1 MVLQKAYLSGMKSI
15 EISVTADEKTIVS
28 RLANGETADKIR
40 RELRI
45 PQGTF
50 AVTLKAMREKFD
62 VKNTTELV
70 ALFLR
75 ENIIK

>member
-1 MVLQKAYLSGMKSI
+1 MKSI
-15 EISVTADEKTIVS
+15 TIEITQDEKTIVS
-28 RLANGETADKIR
+28 RLANGETGDSIR
-40 RELRI
+40 QDLDI
-45 PQGTF
+45 KQGTF
-50 AVTLKAMREKFD
+50 AIQLKAMREKYD

>member
-1 MVLQKAYLSGMKSI
+1 MKSI
-15 EISVTADEKTIVS
+15 EIQVTPEEKTIVS

-40 RELRI
+40 QELEI
-45 PQGTF
+45 AQGTF
-50 AVTLKAMREKFD
+50 AIQLKAMREKYD

>member
-1 MVLQKAYLSGMKSI
+1 MKSI
-15 EISVTADEKTIVS
+15 EISVTPEEKTIVS
-28 RLANGETADKIR
+28 RLTNGETADKIR
-40 RELRI
+40 QELAI

-50 AVTLKAMREKFD
+50 AITLKAMREKYD

>member
-1 MVLQKAYLSGMKSI
+1 MKSR
-15 EISVTADEKTIVS
+15 EISVTPEEKTIVF
-28 RLANGETADKIR
+28 RLASGETADKIR
-40 RELRI
+40 QELEI

-50 AVTLKAMREKFD
+50 AITLKAMREKYG

>member
-1 MVLQKAYLSGMKSI
+1 MKSI
-15 EISVTADEKTIVS
+15 EIAVTPEEKTIVS

-40 RELRI
+40 QELEI

-50 AVTLKAMREKFD
+50 AITLKAMREKYD
-62 VKNTTELV
+62 VKNTTQLV